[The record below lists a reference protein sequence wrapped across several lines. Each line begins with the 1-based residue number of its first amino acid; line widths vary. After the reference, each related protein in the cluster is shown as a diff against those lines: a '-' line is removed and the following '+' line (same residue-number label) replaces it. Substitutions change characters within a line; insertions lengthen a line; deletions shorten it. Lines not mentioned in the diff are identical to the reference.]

1 MSTSVEPDWSALARS
16 PQFHELMAS
25 RRRFL
30 VAGTTFYC
38 GYFLA
43 FLCLLGFA
51 PDTMSERVV
60 GSVSLA
66 LVLGMSLIV
75 VAFVM
80 AYLHAR
86 KADEWDRMAQRVV
99 ATLEPEEPRFTRA
112 PTSEGSVR

>member
-1 MSTSVEPDWSALARS
+1 MSTSAEPDWTALARS
-16 PQFHELMAS
+16 REFRELMAR

-30 VAGTTFYC
+30 VAGTVFYC
-38 GYFLA
+38 AYFVA

-51 PDTMSERVV
+51 PDTMSESVL

-75 VAFVM
+75 LAFVM

-86 KADEWDRMAQRVV
+86 KGDEWDRMARRVV
-99 ATLEPEEPRFTRA
+99 AAAEPDEPRFTKVR
-112 PTSEGSVR
+112 TSERSAR

>member
-1 MSTSVEPDWSALARS
+1 MSASVEPDWAALARTRE
-16 PQFHELMAS
+16 FRELMAS

-30 VAGTTFYC
+30 VAGTVFYTT
-38 GYFLA
+38 YFVA

-51 PDTMSERVV
+51 PDAMSESVI

-75 VAFVM
+75 LAFVM

-86 KADEWDRMAQRVV
+86 KGDEWDRMAQRVV
-99 ATLEPEEPRFTRA
+99 AAAEPDQPRFTKA
-112 PTSEGSVR
+112 PESERSVR

>member
-1 MSTSVEPDWSALARS
+1 MSTSAEPDWTALARTRA
-16 PQFHELMAS
+16 FRELMAS

-30 VAGTTFYC
+30 VSATVFYC
-38 GYFLA
+38 SYFVA

-51 PDTMSERVV
+51 PDTMSESVF

-75 VAFVM
+75 LAFVM

-86 KADEWDRMAQRVV
+86 KSEEWERMAQRVV
-99 ATLEPEEPRFTRA
+99 AAAAPDEPRFTTARA
-112 PTSEGSVR
+112 TEGSVR

>member
-1 MSTSVEPDWSALARS
+1 MSTSAEPDWSALARTHA
-16 PQFHELMAS
+16 FRELIAS

-30 VAGTTFYC
+30 VSGTVFYC
-38 GYFLA
+38 SYFIA

-51 PDTMSERVV
+51 PDTMSDSVF

-75 VAFVM
+75 LAFVM

-86 KADEWDRMAQRVV
+86 KGEEWDRMARRIV
-99 ATLEPEEPRFTRA
+99 AADEPDEPRFTKVRS
-112 PTSEGSVR
+112 SERSAR